1 HFRIWA
7 TERLKNYLTDGFVIN
22 RERIQKNKSQFIN
35 TLEDLKI
42 LSKDN
47 LNLET
52 EDVLSLIQNF
62 SNTWFSLDRFDNQ
75 QFPTRGTKKEIE
87 ISGRELRNDL
97 KKLKQELIN
106 KGEATE
112 LFGQEK
118 REGVL
123 DRKSV
128 V

>member
-1 HFRIWA
+1 
-7 TERLKNYLTDGFVIN
+7 
-22 RERIQKNKSQFIN
+22 
-35 TLEDLKI
+35 EDLKI

-75 QFPTRGTKKEIE
+75 EFPTRVTKKEIE

-123 DRKSV
+123 EGIFATVFQTVFGEDAYPSIEEKAAHLLYFIV
-128 V
+128 KNHPFNDGNK